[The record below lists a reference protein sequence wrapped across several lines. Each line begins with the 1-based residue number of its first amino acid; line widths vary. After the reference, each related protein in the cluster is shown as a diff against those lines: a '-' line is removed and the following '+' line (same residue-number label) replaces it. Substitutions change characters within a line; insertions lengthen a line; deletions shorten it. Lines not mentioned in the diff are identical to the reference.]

1 MPLGGTYNTLT
12 TDEGNQSI
20 GLQYVLLVNQ
30 EVSFLK
36 TSYLEPHMY
45 EESKQRLHDWEVV
58 SFREMFT
65 EFTWKPVAH
74 HRM

>member
-1 MPLGGTYNTLT
+1 MPLGGMYNTLT

-36 TSYLEPHMY
+36 TYLESHMY
-45 EESKQRLHDWEVV
+45 EESKQTLQ
-58 SFREMFT
+58 T
-65 EFTWKPVAH
+65 A
-74 HRM
+74 